1 MQKGYFGVTN
11 ITTSTST
18 PPVNVKTVIKGNGDP
33 GYLLT
38 ASKRIQFE
46 DSPWLSDLVLYP
58 SSVMIS
64 ESALCFLLPP
74 VSEMSNSARTS
85 GNSNIHALPDLAQG
99 GGLLTP
105 MTAFGDVLIQRLEE
119 TGRFEFSSSIL
130 VEDGPKKVV

>member
-18 PPVNVKTVIKGNGDP
+18 PPVNVKTVIKGDGDP

-38 ASKRIQFE
+38 ASKHFQFE
-46 DSPWLSDLVLYP
+46 DSLWLIDPVLYP
-58 SSVMIS
+58 SPVMIS

-85 GNSNIHALPDLAQG
+85 GNNNIHALPELAQEG
-99 GGLLTP
+99 GILTP

-130 VEDGPKKVV
+130 VEDGAKKVV